1 MLDLA
6 NILFTIIWSITVP
19 DNCQSCPTYEEL
31 DLIYPDNTHPGVSG
45 HIIDN
50 SRTPPNMENQWKYY
64 EQQGYD
70 YLIFY
75 DPPPE
80 IVNRSLHITIQPS
93 VPTYK
98 LNQGLSTSLNM
109 TENKVI
115 FASDRWVGN
124 NCGSAS
130 ISAKVWV
137 SLLGDTM
144 GYMKSG
150 CDSSH
155 TVFNHNA
162 TYVYS
167 SNEEETKSFEW
178 GLASEG
184 QKTTNANTGGKLTK
198 QNNIFTWQLD
208 LQKYIE
214 KWIDSILHPYE
225 LDLSDQEWDR
235 ELEKIKEDN

>member
-31 DLIYPDNTHPGVSG
+31 NLVYPDNTNKAVSG
-45 HIIDN
+45 YIIDN

-80 IVNRSLHITIQPS
+80 IVYRSLHITIQPS

-98 LNQGLSTSLNM
+98 LNQGISNSLNF
-109 TENKVI
+109 TESNNVI

-130 ISAKVWV
+130 ISAKVWA

-162 TYVYS
+162 TYIFS
-167 SNEEETKSFEW
+167 SDEEESKSFEW

-184 QKTTNANTGGKLTK
+184 QKTTNANTGGKLIK

-214 KWIDSILHPYE
+214 KWIDSIL
-225 LDLSDQEWDR
+225 R
-235 ELEKIKEDN
+235 N